1 MMELN
6 FTLLIQLVNFLI
18 TLVVLNWLIISP
30 IRKIIGVR
38 RSKLEGLDADASSF
52 AGQAAEKMDNY
63 SATLAAARACAAAA
77 REAMR
82 ASGLE
87 REASLLTS
95 AYEQAEAMLAQRR
108 KEIFDATDAAER
120 GLRAQVPALAIKAAE
135 RVLAQ

>member
-1 MMELN
+1 MIELN
-6 FTLLIQLVNFLI
+6 ITLFIQLVNFLI

-30 IRKIIGVR
+30 IRKIISVR
-38 RSKLEGLDADASSF
+38 RSKLEGLNADAASF

-63 SATLAAARACAAAA
+63 SAALATARASAVAE

-87 REASLLTS
+87 REANLLSS

-108 KEIFDATDAAER
+108 KEISDETGAAER
-120 GLRAQVPALAIKAAE
+120 ALRTQVPAFAIKAVD
-135 RVLAQ
+135 RMLAQ